1 MPPVPLRQRI
11 RPVSIA
17 AIALVAGVLLVAG
30 CGGDD
35 TADGADPTTTAAS
48 RSTSTTSAP
57 TPTSS
62 TSTTVADGG
71 AGSSTTAAVGVTTT
85 AGSSDAASADAASA
99 DAVPDGTSFGYVTAI
114 NIGGSTV
121 TIDIA
126 ELLTGDAAVTAAI
139 EDGALEPG
147 ETSIDND
154 YYVRNKNPKLRTV
167 TVGPTAPV
175 NVLSSP
181 GSPDLESGNLQKLAE
196 ALTAVPV
203 GDPAEG
209 GPRLPVQIVARGGVI
224 SRIDE
229 VFFP

>member
-35 TADGADPTTTAAS
+35 TADGADPTTTAAAKP
-48 RSTSTTSAP
+48 TSTTSAP
-57 TPTSS
+57 TTTSS
-62 TSTTVADGG
+62 TTTTVADGG

-85 AGSSDAASADAASA
+85 AGGSDAASA

-181 GSPDLESGNLQKLAE
+181 GSPDLESGSLQKLAE
-196 ALTAVPV
+196 ALTAVPA

-209 GPRLPVQIVARGGVI
+209 GPRLPVQIVARGGLI

>member
-17 AIALVAGVLLVAG
+17 AIALVSGVLLVGG

-35 TADGADPTTTAAS
+35 TADGADPTTTAAAKP
-48 RSTSTTSAP
+48 TSTTSAP
-57 TPTSS
+57 TTTSS
-62 TSTTVADGG
+62 ISTTVADGG
-71 AGSSTTAAVGVTTT
+71 AGSTTTAAVGVTTT
-85 AGSSDAASADAASA
+85 AGGSDAASA

-181 GSPDLESGNLQKLAE
+181 GSPDLESGSLQKLAE
-196 ALTAVPV
+196 ALTAVPA

-209 GPRLPVQIVARGGVI
+209 GPRLPVQIVARGGLI

>member
-1 MPPVPLRQRI
+1 MMLP
-11 RPVSIA
+11 A
-17 AIALVAGVLLVAG
+17 AK
-30 CGGDD
+30 
-35 TADGADPTTTAAS
+35 P
-48 RSTSTTSAP
+48 TSTTSAP
-57 TPTSS
+57 TTTSS
-62 TSTTVADGG
+62 ISTTVADGG
-71 AGSSTTAAVGVTTT
+71 AGSTTTAAVGVTTT
-85 AGSSDAASADAASA
+85 AGGSDAASA

-181 GSPDLESGNLQKLAE
+181 GSPDLESGSLQKLAE
-196 ALTAVPV
+196 ALTAVPA

-209 GPRLPVQIVARGGVI
+209 GPRLPVQIVARGGLI

>member
-17 AIALVAGVLLVAG
+17 AIALVSGVLLVGG

-35 TADGADPTTTAAS
+35 TADGADPTTTAAAKP
-48 RSTSTTSAP
+48 TSTTSAP
-57 TPTSS
+57 TTTSS
-62 TSTTVADGG
+62 ISTTVADGG
-71 AGSSTTAAVGVTTT
+71 AGSTTTAAVGVTTT
-85 AGSSDAASADAASA
+85 AGGSDAASA

-181 GSPDLESGNLQKLAE
+181 GSPDLESGSLQKLAE
-196 ALTAVPV
+196 ALTAVPA

>member
-17 AIALVAGVLLVAG
+17 AIALVSGVLLVGG

-35 TADGADPTTTAAS
+35 TADGADPTTT
-48 RSTSTTSAP
+48 
-57 TPTSS
+57 SS
-62 TSTTVADGG
+62 ISTTVADGG
-71 AGSSTTAAVGVTTT
+71 AGSTTTAAVGVTTT
-85 AGSSDAASADAASA
+85 AGGSDAASA

-181 GSPDLESGNLQKLAE
+181 GSPDLESGSLQKLAE
-196 ALTAVPV
+196 ALTAVPA

>member
-17 AIALVAGVLLVAG
+17 AIALVSGVLLVGG

-35 TADGADPTTTAAS
+35 TADGADPTTTAAAKP
-48 RSTSTTSAP
+48 TSTTSAP
-57 TPTSS
+57 TTTSS
-62 TSTTVADGG
+62 TTTTVADGG
-71 AGSSTTAAVGVTTT
+71 AGSTTTAAVGVTTT
-85 AGSSDAASADAASA
+85 AGGSDAASA

-209 GPRLPVQIVARGGVI
+209 GPRLPVQIVARGGLI

>member
-1 MPPVPLRQRI
+1 MPLCQRI

-17 AIALVAGVLLVAG
+17 AIALVSGVLLVGG

-35 TADGADPTTTAAS
+35 TADGADPTTTAAAKP
-48 RSTSTTSAP
+48 TSTTSAP
-57 TPTSS
+57 TTTSS
-62 TSTTVADGG
+62 TTTTVADGG
-71 AGSSTTAAVGVTTT
+71 AGSTTTAAVGVTTT
-85 AGSSDAASADAASA
+85 AGGSDAASA

-209 GPRLPVQIVARGGVI
+209 GPRLPVQIVARGGLI

>member
-1 MPPVPLRQRI
+1 MPPVPLCQRI

-17 AIALVAGVLLVAG
+17 AIALVSGVLVVGG

-35 TADGADPTTTAAS
+35 TADGADPTTTAAAKP
-48 RSTSTTSAP
+48 TSTTSAP
-57 TPTSS
+57 TTTSS
-62 TSTTVADGG
+62 ISTTVADGG
-71 AGSSTTAAVGVTTT
+71 AGSTTTAAVGVTTT
-85 AGSSDAASADAASA
+85 AGGSDAASA

-209 GPRLPVQIVARGGVI
+209 GPRLPVQIVARGGLI

>member
-17 AIALVAGVLLVAG
+17 AIALVSGVLVVGG

-35 TADGADPTTTAAS
+35 TADGADPTTTAAAKP
-48 RSTSTTSAP
+48 TSTTSAP
-57 TPTSS
+57 TTTSS
-62 TSTTVADGG
+62 TTTTVADGG
-71 AGSSTTAAVGVTTT
+71 AGSTTTAAVGVTTT
-85 AGSSDAASADAASA
+85 AGGSDAASA

-209 GPRLPVQIVARGGVI
+209 GPRLPVQIVARGGLI

>member
-17 AIALVAGVLLVAG
+17 AIALVSGVLLVGG

-35 TADGADPTTTAAS
+35 TADGADPTTTAAAKP
-48 RSTSTTSAP
+48 TSTTSAP
-57 TPTSS
+57 TTTSS
-62 TSTTVADGG
+62 TTTTVADGG
-71 AGSSTTAAVGVTTT
+71 AGSTTTAAVGVTTT
-85 AGSSDAASADAASA
+85 AGGSDAASA

-181 GSPDLESGNLQKLAE
+181 GSPDLESGSLQKLAE
-196 ALTAVPV
+196 ALTAVPA

-209 GPRLPVQIVARGGVI
+209 GPRLPVQIVARGGLI

>member
-17 AIALVAGVLLVAG
+17 AIALVSGVLLVGG

-35 TADGADPTTTAAS
+35 TADGADPTTTAAAKP
-48 RSTSTTSAP
+48 TSTTSAP
-57 TPTSS
+57 TTTSS
-62 TSTTVADGG
+62 ISTTVADGG
-71 AGSSTTAAVGVTTT
+71 AGSTTTAAVGVTTT
-85 AGSSDAASADAASA
+85 AGSSDAASA

-181 GSPDLESGNLQKLAE
+181 GSPDLESGSLQKLAE
-196 ALTAVPV
+196 ALTAVPA

-209 GPRLPVQIVARGGVI
+209 GPRLPVQIVARGGLI

>member
-1 MPPVPLRQRI
+1 MPAVPLRQRV
-11 RPVSIA
+11 RPATTATLALLA
-17 AIALVAGVLLVAG
+17 AAALLSG

-35 TADGADPTTTAAS
+35 DAGDTTTTSVADAVTTTTLAAPTTSSTPTTTA
-48 RSTSTTSAP
+48 
-57 TPTSS
+57 
-62 TSTTVADGG
+62 GG
-71 AGSSTTAAVGVTTT
+71 AGSTTTAAGAPTTT
-85 AGSSDAASADAASA
+85 GVDAAPS

-126 ELLTGDAAVTAAI
+126 ELLTGDAAVKAAI
-139 EDGALEPG
+139 EDGALEAG

-154 YYVRNKNPKLRTV
+154 YYIRNKNPKLRTAP
-167 TVGPTAPV
+167 VGPTAPV

-181 GSPDLESGNLQKLAE
+181 GSPDLESGSLQELAE
-196 ALTAVPV
+196 ALTAYPA
-203 GDPAEG
+203 DPAA
-209 GPRLPVQIVARGGVI
+209 GPRLPVQIVATGGTI

>member
-1 MPPVPLRQRI
+1 
-11 RPVSIA
+11 
-17 AIALVAGVLLVAG
+17 
-30 CGGDD
+30 
-35 TADGADPTTTAAS
+35 
-48 RSTSTTSAP
+48 
-57 TPTSS
+57 
-62 TSTTVADGG
+62 
-71 AGSSTTAAVGVTTT
+71 
-85 AGSSDAASADAASA
+85 
-99 DAVPDGTSFGYVTAI
+99 VTAI

-209 GPRLPVQIVARGGVI
+209 GPRLPVQIVARGGLI

>member
-1 MPPVPLRQRI
+1 MPLRQRI

-17 AIALVAGVLLVAG
+17 AIALVSGVLLVGG

-35 TADGADPTTTAAS
+35 TADGADPTTTAAAKP
-48 RSTSTTSAP
+48 TSTTSAP
-57 TPTSS
+57 TTTSS
-62 TSTTVADGG
+62 TTTTVADGG
-71 AGSSTTAAVGVTTT
+71 AGSTTTAAVGVTTT
-85 AGSSDAASADAASA
+85 AGGSDAASA

-209 GPRLPVQIVARGGVI
+209 GPRLPVQIVARGGLI

>member
-17 AIALVAGVLLVAG
+17 AIALVSGVLLVAG

-35 TADGADPTTTAAS
+35 TADGADPTTTAAAKP
-48 RSTSTTSAP
+48 TSTTSAP
-57 TPTSS
+57 TTTSS
-62 TSTTVADGG
+62 ISTTVADGG
-71 AGSSTTAAVGVTTT
+71 AGSTTTAAVGVTTT
-85 AGSSDAASADAASA
+85 AGGSDAASA

-209 GPRLPVQIVARGGVI
+209 GPRLPVQIVARGGLI

>member
-17 AIALVAGVLLVAG
+17 AIALVSGVLLVGG

-35 TADGADPTTTAAS
+35 TADGADPTTTAAAKP
-48 RSTSTTSAP
+48 TSTTSAP
-57 TPTSS
+57 TTTSS
-62 TSTTVADGG
+62 ISTTVADGG
-71 AGSSTTAAVGVTTT
+71 GVDHHRAVGVTTI
-85 AGSSDAASADAASA
+85 AGGSDAASA

-154 YYVRNKNPKLRTV
+154 YYIRNKNPKLRTV

-181 GSPDLESGNLQKLAE
+181 GSPDLESGSLQKLAE

-203 GDPAEG
+203 GDPSEG
-209 GPRLPVQIVARGGVI
+209 GPRLPVQIVASGGVI
-224 SRIDE
+224 SRVDE

>member
-17 AIALVAGVLLVAG
+17 AIALVSGVLLVGG

-35 TADGADPTTTAAS
+35 TADGADPTTTAAAKP
-48 RSTSTTSAP
+48 TSTTSAP

-85 AGSSDAASADAASA
+85 AGGSDAASA

-181 GSPDLESGNLQKLAE
+181 GSPDLESGSLQKLAE
-196 ALTAVPV
+196 ALTAVPA

-209 GPRLPVQIVARGGVI
+209 GPRLPVQIVARGGLI

>member
-35 TADGADPTTTAAS
+35 TADGADPTTTAAAKP
-48 RSTSTTSAP
+48 TSTTSAP
-57 TPTSS
+57 TTTSS
-62 TSTTVADGG
+62 ISTTVADGG
-71 AGSSTTAAVGVTTT
+71 AGSTTTAAVGVTTT
-85 AGSSDAASADAASA
+85 AGGSDAASA

-181 GSPDLESGNLQKLAE
+181 GSPDLESGSLQKLAE
-196 ALTAVPV
+196 ALTAVPA

-209 GPRLPVQIVARGGVI
+209 GPRLPVQIVARGGLI

>member
-17 AIALVAGVLLVAG
+17 AIALVSGVLLVGG

-35 TADGADPTTTAAS
+35 TADGADPTTTAAAKP
-48 RSTSTTSAP
+48 TSTTSAP
-57 TPTSS
+57 TTTSS

-71 AGSSTTAAVGVTTT
+71 AGSTTTAAVGVTTT
-85 AGSSDAASADAASA
+85 AGGSDAASA

-181 GSPDLESGNLQKLAE
+181 GSPDLESGSLQKLAE
-196 ALTAVPV
+196 ALTAVPA

-209 GPRLPVQIVARGGVI
+209 GPRLPVQIVARGGLI

>member
-1 MPPVPLRQRI
+1 MPPVPLCQRI

-17 AIALVAGVLLVAG
+17 AIALVSGVLLVGG

-35 TADGADPTTTAAS
+35 TADGADPTTTAAAKP
-48 RSTSTTSAP
+48 TSTTSAP
-57 TPTSS
+57 TTTSS
-62 TSTTVADGG
+62 TTTTVADGG
-71 AGSSTTAAVGVTTT
+71 AGSTTTAAVGVTTT
-85 AGSSDAASADAASA
+85 AGGSDAASA

-209 GPRLPVQIVARGGVI
+209 GPRLPVQIVARGGLI

>member
-35 TADGADPTTTAAS
+35 TADGADPTTTAAAKP
-48 RSTSTTSAP
+48 TSTTSAP
-57 TPTSS
+57 TTTSS
-62 TSTTVADGG
+62 TTTTVADGG
-71 AGSSTTAAVGVTTT
+71 AGSTTTAAVGVTTT
-85 AGSSDAASADAASA
+85 AGGSDAASA

-209 GPRLPVQIVARGGVI
+209 GPRLPVQIVARGGLI

>member
-48 RSTSTTSAP
+48 RPTTTTSAP
-57 TPTSS
+57 TTTSS

-71 AGSSTTAAVGVTTT
+71 AGSTTTAAVGVTTI
-85 AGSSDAASADAASA
+85 AGGSDAASA

-154 YYVRNKNPKLRTV
+154 YYIRNKNPKLRTV

-175 NVLSSP
+175 NVLSST
-181 GSPDLESGNLQKLAE
+181 GSPDLESGSLQKLAE

-203 GDPAEG
+203 GDPSEG
-209 GPRLPVQIVARGGVI
+209 GPRLPVQIVASGGVI
-224 SRIDE
+224 SRVDE

>member
-35 TADGADPTTTAAS
+35 TADGADPTTTAAAKP
-48 RSTSTTSAP
+48 TSTTSAP
-57 TPTSS
+57 TTTSS
-62 TSTTVADGG
+62 ISTTVADGG

-85 AGSSDAASADAASA
+85 AGGSDAASA

-209 GPRLPVQIVARGGVI
+209 GPRLPVQIVARGGLI

>member
-17 AIALVAGVLLVAG
+17 AIALVSGVLLVGG

-35 TADGADPTTTAAS
+35 TADGADPTTTAAAKP
-48 RSTSTTSAP
+48 TSTTSAP
-57 TPTSS
+57 TTTSS
-62 TSTTVADGG
+62 TTTTVADGG
-71 AGSSTTAAVGVTTT
+71 AGSTTTAAVGVTTT
-85 AGSSDAASADAASA
+85 AGGSDAASA

-181 GSPDLESGNLQKLAE
+181 GSPDLESGSLQKLAE

-209 GPRLPVQIVARGGVI
+209 GPRLPVQIVARGGLI

>member
-1 MPPVPLRQRI
+1 MPPVPLCQRI

-17 AIALVAGVLLVAG
+17 AIALVSGVLVVGG

-35 TADGADPTTTAAS
+35 TADGADPTTTAAAKP
-48 RSTSTTSAP
+48 TSTTSAP
-57 TPTSS
+57 TTTSS
-62 TSTTVADGG
+62 TTTTVADGG
-71 AGSSTTAAVGVTTT
+71 AGSTTTAAVGVTTT
-85 AGSSDAASADAASA
+85 AGGSDAASA

-209 GPRLPVQIVARGGVI
+209 GPRLPVQIVARGGLI

>member
-1 MPPVPLRQRI
+1 
-11 RPVSIA
+11 VSIA
-17 AIALVAGVLLVAG
+17 AIALVSGVLLVGG

-35 TADGADPTTTAAS
+35 TADGADPTTTAAAKP
-48 RSTSTTSAP
+48 TSTTSAP
-57 TPTSS
+57 TTTSS
-62 TSTTVADGG
+62 ISTTVADGG
-71 AGSSTTAAVGVTTT
+71 AGSTTTAAVGVTTT
-85 AGSSDAASADAASA
+85 AGGSDAASA

-181 GSPDLESGNLQKLAE
+181 GSPDLESGSLQKLAE
-196 ALTAVPV
+196 ALTAVPA

-209 GPRLPVQIVARGGVI
+209 GPRLPVQIVARGGLI

>member
-1 MPPVPLRQRI
+1 MPPVPLCQRI

-17 AIALVAGVLLVAG
+17 AIALVSGVLVVGG

-35 TADGADPTTTAAS
+35 TADGADPTTTAAAKP
-48 RSTSTTSAP
+48 TSTTSAP
-57 TPTSS
+57 TTTSS
-62 TSTTVADGG
+62 TTTTVADGG
-71 AGSSTTAAVGVTTT
+71 AGSTTTAAVGVTTT
-85 AGSSDAASADAASA
+85 AGGSDAASA

-181 GSPDLESGNLQKLAE
+181 GSPDLESGSLQKLAE
-196 ALTAVPV
+196 ALTAVPA

-209 GPRLPVQIVARGGVI
+209 GPRLPVQIVARGGLI

>member
-17 AIALVAGVLLVAG
+17 AIALVSGVLLVGG

-71 AGSSTTAAVGVTTT
+71 AGSTTTAAVGVTTT
-85 AGSSDAASADAASA
+85 AGGSDAASA

-209 GPRLPVQIVARGGVI
+209 GPRLPVQIVARGGLI